1 MANTFAP
8 FGFAVSGRLD
18 GAAWSANQS
27 AYVILPSNTHK
38 FYTGDVCVGLATGY
52 AAVAGGA
59 GGQVIDLA
67 TPGGSPI
74 QGIFNGCSYLST
86 AFGRLTFSP
95 QFPGS
100 DTTSNV
106 TAQLIDDPNV
116 VFMVQSGN
124 GGPVT
129 PASVGLNIGFQVGTP
144 NALNGQSGAFADFAT
159 IGSGATLPFRIVG
172 LVNDPPGANGAD
184 PTTPFNNILVAF
196 NAQAFKQLTGI

>member
-1 MANTFAP
+1 MANVFAP
-8 FGFAVSGRLD
+8 NGFAVAGRLD
-18 GAAWSANQS
+18 GAAWTGNQS
-27 AYVILPSNTHK
+27 AYVILPTNTHK
-38 FYTGDVCVGLATGY
+38 FYTGDVCTGLSTGY
-52 AAVAGGA
+52 SAVAGGP

-67 TPGGSPI
+67 TPGGGPV
-74 QGIFNGCSYLST
+74 QGIFNGCAYLST
-86 AFGRLTFSP
+86 AFGRINITS

-106 TAQLIDDPNV
+106 TAQLIDDPQV
-116 VFMVQSGN
+116 VFVVQSGN

-129 PASVGLNIGFQVGTP
+129 PAQVGLNIGFQVGTG

-159 IGSGATLPFRIVG
+159 IAATATLPFRIVG

-184 PTTPFNNILVAF
+184 PTTPYNNILVAF